1 MIIPIMQ
8 RMYNG
13 ALSKIFRE
21 KIMSEV
27 KELHI
32 KCLSCNEWMKFPIHF
47 GEFDSFIT
55 STLEG
60 KQAKCP
66 QCGNMTGCN
75 KENMRVRIIDTDS
88 AGKAT

>member
-1 MIIPIMQ
+1 
-8 RMYNG
+8 
-13 ALSKIFRE
+13 
-21 KIMSEV
+21 
-27 KELHI
+27 
-32 KCLSCNEWMKFPIHF
+32 MKFPIHF

-66 QCGNMTGCN
+66 QCGKMADCN